1 MPIKRTIVG
10 FAFEGVGLDLDKTG
24 GLCVS
29 WGRHAPHADS
39 DYEWVEALVQLPQ
52 SVSTEVNPY
61 TGEWST
67 SPFTLEIEASD
78 RLAQLFLSDQRR
90 TPYSLALALS
100 DTNTSVSL
108 GDTTLAGQLVW
119 IDDECILLGIHAG
132 LGIYGGCTRGYW
144 GTRGVAHAQGALAY
158 TRIPR
163 WPHRLVK
170 LIEQD
175 VDTGEET
182 TRWRGLV
189 RDINQDRGAIIVECE
204 EYLSALARAQINRSP
219 RDLAQGAGLRWEVF
233 PASTSLRCSGLSGY
247 TSSTRPASS
256 PSTALCTVEVDG
268 YVSVVQLGDL
278 RSGASFFV
286 GEWLYGRRPDASESG
301 PFDGSLWEV
310 LVLPQ
315 LLDDVSGYP
324 QAHPLTAAL
333 ALLTS
338 TGTGRNG
345 AFDVLGASWGLGLDV
360 LDLDVW
366 TDAIALSPHLTYDHL
381 VLGAGG
387 SPCSVLTTV
396 QETLLKPFGYFL
408 AQTVTGSFA
417 LARLGLPTIA
427 DASAAAVASV
437 VPYPDGPLRL
447 ERALQ
452 SQAQEVVATVG
463 GTPGT
468 GDGRDL
474 TLKPPDALTRAV
486 QLGDVRQHRYD
497 LQALSPRRI
506 SGTRRTT
513 GALVSALAS
522 LLSLGLDTVP
532 RLKVRIGDH
541 NVTSTPAPDM
551 GAWLSLA
558 SLGPLQDA
566 WLVNAQGER
575 VSDASGAEWIGMVIG
590 RAWDLERHTYE
601 LTLLLL
607 AYRTGAYTRERAPS
621 AVVSSWDLGT
631 LTLTVEPNTFGGDSS
646 DPETF
651 TPGDEVRI
659 YGRDGTPIDTGEVRT
674 VVAVSGTTIQI
685 NAAWTTAPTAGRVIR
700 LAYSSDY
707 KNSTRY
713 PITIRPYVYMG
724 SADEGGF
731 EDGDGN
737 MVALD
742 VYGSSVFGGV

>member
-1 MPIKRTIVG
+1 MAIKRALVG
-10 FAFEGVGLDLDKTG
+10 FAFEGVGLDVAKAG
-24 GLCVS
+24 GLCVC
-29 WGRHAPHADS
+29 WGRWAPHPS
-39 DYEWVEALVQLPQ
+39 SSFEWVEALVSLPQ
-52 SVSTEVNPY
+52 GVSTEVNPF

-67 SPFTLEIEASD
+67 SAFTVEIEASD

-90 TPYSLALALS
+90 TSIALATALN

-119 IDDECILLGIHAG
+119 IDDEVILLGIHAG

-144 GTRGVAHAQGALAY
+144 GTRAVGHTQGALAY
-158 TRIPR
+158 TRVPR

-175 VDTGEET
+175 VDTGAET
-182 TRWRGLV
+182 VRWRGLV
-189 RDINQDRGAIIVECE
+189 RDIYQDRGTISVECE
-204 EYLSALARAQINRSP
+204 EYLAALTRAQVNRAP
-219 RDLAQGAGLRWEVF
+219 RDLAQGAGMSWEVF
-233 PASTSLRCSGLSGY
+233 SVSTGLRCPGLGSY

-268 YVSVVQLGDL
+268 YVSTVTVGSL
-278 RSGASFFV
+278 RSGSLFFV
-286 GEWLYGRRPDASESG
+286 NNWLYGRRPDVSESG

-310 LVLPQ
+310 LTLPLQ
-315 LLDDVSGYP
+315 LDEVEGYP
-324 QAHPLTAAL
+324 QAHPLTGAL

-345 AFDVLGASWGLGLDV
+345 AFDVLGASWGLGLDALE
-360 LDLDVW
+360 LDEW
-366 TDAIALSPHLTYDHL
+366 TAAIALSPHLAYDHL

-387 SPCSVLTTV
+387 EGVDVLRVV
-396 QETLLKPFGYFL
+396 QDTLLRPFGYFL
-408 AQTVTGSFA
+408 SVTVTGS
-417 LARLGLPTIA
+417 LSIARLGLPTLA
-427 DASAAAVASV
+427 NASAAAAASV
-437 VPYPDGPLRL
+437 VPYPDGSLRL
-447 ERALQ
+447 ERGLQ
-452 SQAQEVVATVG
+452 EQAVEVVATVG

-468 GDGRDL
+468 GDGREL

-486 QLGDVRQHRYD
+486 QLGDVRRQRYD

-506 SGTRRTT
+506 FGTRRTT

-541 NVTSTPAPDM
+541 NVTGTPAPDM

-575 VSDASGAEWIGMVIG
+575 VSDATGAEWIGMVIG
-590 RAWDLERHTYE
+590 RLWDLERHSYE

-621 AVVSSWDLGT
+621 AVVTSWDLGT
-631 LTLTVEPNTFGGDSS
+631 LTLTVEPNTFGGSPS

-651 TPGDEVRI
+651 TPGDQVRI
-659 YGRDGTPIDTGEVRT
+659 SGRDGTPIDPGEVRT
-674 VVAVSGTTIQI
+674 VVAVTGTTIQI
-685 NAAWTTAPTAGRVIR
+685 NAAWTTTPTAGRVIGI
-700 LAYSSDY
+700 ASSPDY
-707 KNSTRY
+707 KNATRY
-713 PITIRPYVYMG
+713 PITTRPYVFMG
-724 SADEGGF
+724 SRDEGGF

-737 MVALD
+737 QVPLD
-742 VYGSSVFGGV
+742 VYGTSVFGGV